1 MSELDSARVAERLGL
16 TDAVIRQLR
25 ARGYLQRLA
34 LDDDEIRDR
43 LYRGQLAYIRTR
55 TDGLPPLSRRSRAR
69 APGRGGSEPR
79 AGL

>member
-34 LDDDEIRDR
+34 LGDDEIRDR
-43 LYRGQLAYIRTR
+43 LYRGQLAYIRAR
-55 TDGLPPLSRRSRAR
+55 TDVLPPLSGRGRAR
-69 APGRGGSEPR
+69 DGSEPR
-79 AGL
+79 AAS